1 MLIVPSTGVTVM
13 LVILMITGSNVSID
27 KLVVNAVNPLQPEIH
42 VILERQFFQYIE
54 VTRSAAEKIKN

>member
-1 MLIVPSTGVTVM
+1 
-13 LVILMITGSNVSID
+13 MITGSNVSID